1 MGRRA
6 KGFQHRSRS
15 LLTRKPRERGK
26 ISLTK
31 ILHTY
36 ETGEKVV
43 VKLDPSVH
51 KGMPHRRFHGR
62 VGVIVS
68 KRGRSYVVHVPQGD
82 ATKEIIVRP
91 EHLTSYSNSVKV
103 D

>member
-6 KGFQHRSRS
+6 TGFRHKCRT
-15 LLTRKPRERGK
+15 LLTRNPRERGK
-26 ISLTK
+26 TTLTK
-31 ILHTY
+31 ILHGY
-36 ETGEKVV
+36 EAGEKVV
-43 VKLDPSVH
+43 VKIDSSVQR
-51 KGMPHRRFHGR
+51 GIPHRRFQGR

-91 EHLTSYSNSVKV
+91 EHLAPYSNRVG

>member
-6 KGFQHRSRS
+6 KGFQHKTRT

-26 ISLTK
+26 TSLTK
-31 ILHTY
+31 ILHGY
-36 ETGEKVV
+36 EAGEKVV
-43 VKLDPSVH
+43 VKINPSIH
-51 KGMPHRRFHGR
+51 RGMPHRRFQGR
-62 VGVIVS
+62 VGVIVT

-91 EHLTSYSNSVKV
+91 EHLTPYSSGPEN
-103 D
+103 